1 MAYTVRP
8 AKEKLRIVFEG
19 MKAENISALCRRE
32 GISPTDYYRYRDKL
46 IEGGLEAL
54 RQNGRQKRDIEKES
68 LKKGIEKLKEIV
80 VSQAGEIELLKKK
93 TSSDW

>member
-8 AKEKLRIVFEG
+8 PKEKLRIVIEG
-19 MKAENISALCRRE
+19 IKAENISALCRRE
-32 GISPTDYYRYRDKL
+32 GISPTDYYRYRDKG
-46 IEGGLEAL
+46 IEGGLAA
-54 RQNGRQKRDIEKES
+54 GSHKRDPEKEP
-68 LKKGIEKLKEIV
+68 LRKETEKLSGIT